1 VMEGAASRTATLP
14 ELTMKSHREARIAGV
29 SLAAIYA
36 ICLLLAAIGM
46 T

>member
-1 VMEGAASRTATLP
+1 
-14 ELTMKSHREARIAGV
+14 MKSHREARIAGV
-29 SLAAIYA
+29 SLAAVYS